1 MENFP
6 SNITAVN
13 PEFITEAEM
22 KKMIFSILILV
33 SWSASLSAETYH
45 SSFGFTINIPTH
57 WLIMSKQEVKDNP
70 DLFDFENEFFKNTD
84 KAMLNQIKN
93 MVLSGKVEVYYN
105 QNTTNIYFRDNI
117 NVYKQIGRL
126 PQTVSESKEA
136 CKNLPSELSRAYGKH
151 TKVYNCGLRKVS
163 GLNAFYSEF
172 DGVVDKTKNIQF
184 QIQKSP
190 SVIITITATCKNQ
203 SLKIIKKEF
212 EDIVS
217 SIKLD

>member
-1 MENFP
+1 
-6 SNITAVN
+6 
-13 PEFITEAEM
+13 M

-70 DLFDFENEFFKNTD
+70 DLFDFENELFKNAD
-84 KAMLNQIKN
+84 KAMLNQVKK
-93 MVLSGKVEVYYN
+93 MVLSGKAEIYID
-105 QNTTNIYFRDNI
+105 QNTSNIYFSNNI

-126 PQTVSESKEA
+126 PQTVSESKET
-136 CKNLPSELSRAYGKH
+136 CRILPSELSRIFGKH
-151 TKVYNCGLRKVS
+151 VKVYICGLRKVS
-163 GLNAFYSEF
+163 GLNAFYAEF
-172 DGVVDKTKNIQF
+172 DGAIDGTRSIQY

-190 SVIITITATCKNQ
+190 SVIIILTATCKNQ
-203 SLKIIKKEF
+203 SLRIIKKEY

-217 SIKLD
+217 SIKIE